1 MFNICNWQTWED
13 PNHTDPSTNCKGDND
28 PIDVCEI
35 GSTIHPRYLES
46 LRCQAMSINQV
57 IFHIP
62 SYFQLSIIN
71 WSFSQRHRPQGQGPW
86 SVCDDRWGWDWLE
99 GEVSNVHLYQSQY
112 KHHQGDGDRRQRPS
126 CWEPERHPGRRQDH
140 ARLPQSKKNVM
151 FEQPLNR
158 FQSCQATVEWFKI
171 YKMPDGKPA
180 NEFAFNSEP
189 KNKEFAENIIAGCHE
204 SWKKLSR

>member
-1 MFNICNWQTWED
+1 MFNNCNCQTWED

-46 LRCQAMSINQV
+46 FFLPSYVDNQF

-62 SYFQLSIIN
+62 SFFPTIN
-71 WSFSQRHRPQGQGPW
+71 HHLIFFSEAPSSRSRSLECLRWSMRVRPTGRWSFKCTS
-86 SVCDDRWGWDWLE
+86 
-99 GEVSNVHLYQSQY
+99 LYQSQY

-140 ARLPQSKKNVM
+140 ARLPQSKKNFM
-151 FEQPLNR
+151 FKQPLNR
-158 FQSCQATVEWFKI
+158 F
-171 YKMPDGKPA
+171 
-180 NEFAFNSEP
+180 
-189 KNKEFAENIIAGCHE
+189 
-204 SWKKLSR
+204 